1 MRYSFFSKTI
11 DVTENFQGKITKKLN
26 RVAKLF
32 PEDAETVVTLT
43 EIKDKNKVEVTVT
56 LPNKR
61 IVKAEVLDRD
71 IMVALDDVVDILE
84 KQVVKY
90 KNRLNDK
97 AKRSKSFA
105 DELNAV
111 ATGNEEYE
119 SAETSSIVKVK
130 NIPVKPMDPEE
141 AVMQMEMI
149 GHSFF
154 VFINSDTN
162 QVNVVYKRNDGAYAL
177 IVPES

>member
-32 PEDAETVVTLT
+32 PEDAEAVVTLT

-90 KNRLNDK
+90 KNRLN
-97 AKRSKSFA
+97 
-105 DELNAV
+105 
-111 ATGNEEYE
+111 
-119 SAETSSIVKVK
+119 
-130 NIPVKPMDPEE
+130 
-141 AVMQMEMI
+141 
-149 GHSFF
+149 H
-154 VFINSDTN
+154 
-162 QVNVVYKRNDGAYAL
+162 
-177 IVPES
+177 